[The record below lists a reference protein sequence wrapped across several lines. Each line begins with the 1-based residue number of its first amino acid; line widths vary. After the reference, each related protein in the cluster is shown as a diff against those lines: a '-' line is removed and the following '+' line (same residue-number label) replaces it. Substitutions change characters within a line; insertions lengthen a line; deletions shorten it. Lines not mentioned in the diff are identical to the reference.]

1 VAVKYFRA
9 DNPAILR
16 LRSPQHP
23 VNCSYERAERR
34 AGHRSKAETNATRP
48 EVRTAQDAVSRPTK

>member
-1 VAVKYFRA
+1 MARKDFGLHDPGTFSSATEPGSRRH
-9 DNPAILR
+9 L
-16 LRSPQHP
+16 

-48 EVRTAQDAVSRPTK
+48 EVRAA